1 MRLGCPQAFRPREAG
16 PETGM
21 DTEPLAHVHLSPGF
35 TDTWRPA
42 SHEHRVEKGS
52 ESTAVPLGM
61 GYQKPWRTV
70 PLGKVQPGWGQ
81 VRGSQVFRGV
91 GL

>member
-52 ESTAVPLGM
+52 ESTADPWGWATRSRGARCRWGRCSLG
-61 GYQKPWRTV
+61 GGR
-70 PLGKVQPGWGQ
+70 
-81 VRGSQVFRGV
+81 
-91 GL
+91 